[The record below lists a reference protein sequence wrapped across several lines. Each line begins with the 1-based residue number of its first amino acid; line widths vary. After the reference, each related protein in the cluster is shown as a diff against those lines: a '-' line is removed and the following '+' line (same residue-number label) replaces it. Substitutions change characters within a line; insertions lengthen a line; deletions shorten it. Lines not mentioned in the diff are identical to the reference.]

1 MQVLKTLSF
10 PDHYNYKLSDL
21 KKINF
26 LAEKDGLKVLTTEKG
41 GIWRWDGY
49 VQNTHAKNSFVKRL
63 SFRKNLEKLNI
74 KLEQNKN
81 SFLELNK
88 KINSQNSKIE
98 NLDNLINKQL
108 KEIELNNE
116 IFNRCEIDLSIV
128 KSRLKSNK
136 ILLIELEKSK
146 KEINS
151 KIKSLELHSDDFN
164 NLPSLQAE
172 ELKLRNSYE
181 TTKNEFEGALSNEK

>member
-1 MQVLKTLSF
+1 M
-10 PDHYNYKLSDL
+10 
-21 KKINF
+21 
-26 LAEKDGLKVLTTEKG
+26 
-41 GIWRWDGY
+41 R
-49 VQNTHAKNSFVKRL
+49 
-63 SFRKNLEKLNI
+63 
-74 KLEQNKN
+74 
-81 SFLELNK
+81 
-88 KINSQNSKIE
+88 
-98 NLDNLINKQL
+98 
-108 KEIELNNE
+108 EIELNNE

-151 KIKSLELHSDDFN
+151 KLKSLELHSDDFN

-181 TTKNEFEGALSNEK
+181 TTKNEFEEALSNEKYLNSQEEYRKKYGPNVIANKRLGRRKRKTV